1 MRTQAI
7 VLGLAA
13 CLGWAG
19 PTQAQQ
25 TPSAFQQ
32 SYQALQTQD
41 TRLHTIA
48 YRLLTA
54 NAPFC
59 ERTTGIT
66 GILLGDAALYNDSDA
81 VRTIHRL
88 SGNIYVQAIA
98 LGSPADKAGLKAGE
112 EVLAIDQRDTM
123 LGTIDPRMPWRHL
136 QTLQRAL
143 AKAPDAPDRVTL
155 GLAGRDAALML
166 ELTPACDSVIEIVDA
181 YDGAS
186 TDGHRVTIGRRFIG
200 HDYPD
205 DELAAVLAHE
215 LAHNFLDHPG
225 WLEERERKRRDI
237 RLTEREADRLMP
249 WILANAGYDPAAAA
263 RFMRRWGPDNNGG
276 LRLWR
281 KHDGWDERL
290 ALIEA
295 ELARVEALRDARGV
309 ADWKTDFSAQ
319 FARE

>member
-1 MRTQAI
+1 MRARAI
-7 VLGLAA
+7 ALGLAA
-13 CLGWAG
+13 CMVWAG
-19 PTQAQQ
+19 KVAAQEAR
-25 TPSAFQQ
+25 SGFQQ

-59 ERTTGIT
+59 ERTTGIN
-66 GILLGDAALYNDSDA
+66 GILLGDAALYNDPA
-81 VRTIHRL
+81 GIRTIHRL
-88 SGNIYVQAIA
+88 SGNIYIQAIA
-98 LGSPADKAGLKAGE
+98 LGSPADQAGLKAGE
-112 EVLAIDQRDTM
+112 EVLAIDQRDTL
-123 LGTIDPRMPWRHL
+123 LGTIDPRMPWVHL
-136 QTLQRAL
+136 QTLQAAL
-143 AKAPDAPDRVTL
+143 AKEPGAPDSVTL
-155 GLAGRDAALML
+155 ALAGRAAAMTL
-166 ELTPACDSVIEIVDA
+166 ELAQACDSTIEIVDA

-200 HDYPD
+200 HHYPD

-225 WLEERERKRRDI
+225 WLEERGRQRRDI
-237 RLTEREADRLMP
+237 RQTEREADRLMP

-295 ELARVEALRDARGV
+295 ELPRVEASRAARGV
-309 ADWKTDFSAQ
+309 ADWKADFSAQ
-319 FARE
+319 FARD